1 MRNLGPFDLQNCML
15 KGIAGIEAGSRSRQ
29 DTAPSKLR
37 FSSLNLGPLCWL
49 RPDGL
54 TFPIGA
60 LPGGSHVWAG
70 SLHAVRPRS
79 IFSLPAGIRMSGEI
93 QVGAESCNTSGH

>member
-37 FSSLNLGPLCWL
+37 FSSLNLGPLWAAKSSPRATGSADCRGMKQKTL
-49 RPDGL
+49 RAQLD
-54 TFPIGA
+54 F
-60 LPGGSHVWAG
+60 
-70 SLHAVRPRS
+70 
-79 IFSLPAGIRMSGEI
+79 
-93 QVGAESCNTSGH
+93 